1 MGGESFGFDV
11 CSHSSKDIGNI
22 ISDHGNRNGFIIN
35 MIREGK
41 NLTLNKNEVLD
52 YFRDYF
58 EKHYKELMKEEALS
72 IPHCDHSSLK
82 APINKILKSIRDWC
96 NTTNKK
102 GSLKGFVIHGYSL
115 NKHLEFLNYSPNI
128 FQNSEGDSGEVT
140 IAYNPVKRV
149 VLIIRLPKEKTLQH
163 EMELSTMDMMKFAL
177 LFNDVLIKSRVTL
190 INLLVAN
197 EKLNDFP
204 FKCKNCISQV
214 IPIEFLTSSNSLE
227 EWWEN
232 KEEDFVVKSYYKDV
246 NTDFSINFP
255 AKLFGF
261 LASFQFQVEKGFFG
275 DGFPSLPV
283 NPVQQMSQTILLTPT
298 QTRIVY
304 SPKKHLMIKGC
315 YGSGKTIVACKRAQI
330 ISGLL
335 GKEDSLYYII
345 CDSRSMLKVD
355 MQFNPKV
362 NIYHN
367 VKQKP
372 ESDIIEEIMK
382 NDLKEGKLNL
392 IFDEFDGENLTIT
405 EAKRLNDQFT
415 TNDRIKDSHVILI
428 CQPLEITRE
437 VNNIKKEGNMFQ
449 MLETMNPPEEL
460 IFNLR
465 NSVDIIR
472 FVMVTISALKLHKP
486 VHHSSQNKT
495 ETSVDVEET
504 KITQYEVDSKNLSGF
519 VGGKHSRKSRKCS
532 RESMEKNTEEE
543 QTLDYKRFK
552 PDEAFDSSS
561 GIEDSSV
568 KNKITS
574 LFQHRPPKKS
584 GHKIYSALPSL
595 FEIDYVEE
603 SVETQIQLIAA
614 LRKITGREIVAKEN
628 NQLNI
633 SNIAD
638 LTDMPDIE
646 QHVILHFDTNNN
658 IPNTFHIAFEL
669 MGISGKVT
677 NNYKEFKI
685 NKCKKIFICDYRMF
699 RGLEYPRVIVIL
711 DPSLYHLLH
720 FLPECLNRCTTF
732 LHIITLKMLTAT
744 ERQAPKEPFQD
755 IVRRWKQPLNGQQL
769 VKQWKIGLFH
779 NERDHTEVSELWVS
793 ESLEQ
798 IMIIIKPDVYTD
810 LEKQIQ
816 KMRENY
822 DQTGYWEEIENEVT
836 R

>member
-1 MGGESFGFDV
+1 
-11 CSHSSKDIGNI
+11 
-22 ISDHGNRNGFIIN
+22 

-41 NLTLNKNEVLD
+41 NLTLNKNQVLD
-52 YFRDYF
+52 YFRQYF
-58 EKHYKELMKEEALS
+58 EQHYKELMKEEALS

-140 IAYNPVKRV
+140 IAYNPAKRV
-149 VLIIRLPKEKTLQH
+149 VLIVRVPKDKTLQH
-163 EMELSTMDMMKFAL
+163 EMELSTMDMMKFTL

-190 INLLVAN
+190 INLLVTN
-197 EKLNDFP
+197 EKPNDFP

-214 IPIEFLTSSNSLE
+214 IPLEFLTSSNSLE

-232 KEEDFVVKSYYKDV
+232 KEEDFVDVNSCYKDV
-246 NTDFSINFP
+246 DTDFSINFP

-261 LASFQFQVEKGFFG
+261 LASFQFQVEQGFYG

-315 YGSGKTIVACKRAQI
+315 YGSGKTIVARKRAQI

-335 GKEDSLYYII
+335 GREDSLYYII

-355 MQFNPKV
+355 MQMNSEV
-362 NIYHN
+362 NVYHN

-372 ESDIIEEIMK
+372 ESAIVEEIMK
-382 NDLKEGKLNL
+382 IDSKKGKLNL
-392 IFDEFDGENLTIT
+392 IFDEFDGENLTLT

-415 TNDRIKDSHVILI
+415 TNDRLKDSNIILI

-465 NSVDIIR
+465 NSVDINT
-472 FVMVTISALKLHKP
+472 FVMATINALELHKP
-486 VHHSSQNKT
+486 VHHSSQNKI
-495 ETSVDVEET
+495 ETSKDVEEMET
-504 KITQYEVDSKNLSGF
+504 TRLEDDSIDLFNWID
-519 VGGKHSRKSRKCS
+519 GKLKRKSRKRS
-532 RESMEKNTEEE
+532 QKSMEKNTEEE
-543 QTLDYKRFK
+543 QALDYKSFK

-561 GIEDSSV
+561 GIEKGSV

-574 LFQHRPPKKS
+574 MFQHRPSKKS
-584 GHKIYSALPSL
+584 GHKINSKLPNL

-603 SVETQIQLIAA
+603 SLEVQIQLIAI
-614 LRKITGREIVAKEN
+614 LRMITGREIATKES
-628 NQLNI
+628 NQLDI
-633 SNIAD
+633 SNITD
-638 LTDMPDIE
+638 LTDMPSIKR
-646 QHVILHFDTNNN
+646 HVILHFDSNNN
-658 IPNTFHIAFEL
+658 IPKTFHIVFEL
-669 MGISGKVT
+669 MGISSKVT
-677 NNYKEFKI
+677 NKYEEFK
-685 NKCKKIFICDYRMF
+685 NDKCKKIFICDYRVF

-732 LHIITLKMLTAT
+732 LHIIILKMLTAT
-744 ERQAPKEPFQD
+744 ERRAPKQPFQD

-779 NERDHTEVSELWVS
+779 NEREYTKVSEPWVS
-793 ESLEQ
+793 ETLEQ
-798 IMIIIKPDVYTD
+798 IVIRIEPDVYTD
-810 LEKQIQ
+810 LKKRIQ
-816 KMRENY
+816 KIFAAMAENY
-822 DQTGYWEEIENEVT
+822 DQTYDRKKIEIEEM